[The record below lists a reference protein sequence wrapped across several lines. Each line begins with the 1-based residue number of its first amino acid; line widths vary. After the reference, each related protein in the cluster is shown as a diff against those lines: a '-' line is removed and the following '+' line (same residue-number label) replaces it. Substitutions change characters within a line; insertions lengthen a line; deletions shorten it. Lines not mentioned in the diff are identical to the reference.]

1 MEGLKLKKEAEMPD
15 VVGKE
20 LPHLWNAMHRY
31 HPGAQQM
38 VAASGEGSWFTD
50 ESGNRYLDGV
60 SGLWCLNLGH
70 GRQEIIDAATAQ
82 MKKLTYFP
90 LTMSHNPAVKLAN
103 KISSLLGGG
112 YQTFFSN
119 SGSEAN
125 ETAFKI
131 VRQYHK
137 QTGNPDKF
145 KIISRYRAYHGS
157 TLGAL
162 SATAQANRRV
172 KYDPGVPGFLHV
184 YPPYHY
190 RSIFGGEPEESDL
203 KAAQLIEEMINWEGE
218 ETVAALIMEP
228 FISGGG
234 VIIPSMQYIQRVAEI
249 CKKYNVLLIMDEVV
263 SGYGRTGKMFG
274 FMHAE
279 GVQPDIITMA
289 KGLTSGY
296 LPLGATAVKSNIY
309 DVFKEEG
316 KDNHFRHVSTYGGHP
331 AACAVALK
339 NIEIIENENI
349 VERVNELGKS
359 KLSQLHQLM
368 EHENVG
374 EVRQI
379 GFLLGLEMV
388 TDQKSKVPLEDSK
401 MAEIVSKCKKKGLI
415 IGRNGDTVPGQNNV
429 IIIAPPLSSTEE
441 DLDFLVETVESVICS
456 V

>member
-1 MEGLKLKKEAEMPD
+1 MKKEAEMPD